1 MRVKKLILIVLLGVS
16 TISAASALSETTPSK
31 TVWTATFYAQQ
42 PRKDITKPVSV
53 SYCRT
58 HTPNIVRTTLA
69 DIQKGVQA
77 ENGVYIRYIS
87 YKTSYRHGLG
97 FNEVLAEVWGVNE
110 EGKTIW
116 HSPLWEY
123 QQNLSDT
130 GDKCGMGD

>member
-1 MRVKKLILIVLLGVS
+1 M
-16 TISAASALSETTPSK
+16 
-31 TVWTATFYAQQ
+31 
-42 PRKDITKPVSV
+42 
-53 SYCRT
+53 
-58 HTPNIVRTTLA
+58 RTTLA